1 MGRLNAPEAIVRV
14 DGLSKAYGRLHAL
27 VGVDFSIHAGEILGL
42 IGPNGAGKTTLF
54 ECVAGLEPA
63 DRGAIFFGSVS
74 ADRSHRSSK
83 LFYVPDGIAP
93 WPEQPVHWVL
103 EYSLGFFGGR
113 REIYE
118 QVITDLAL
126 APLMRVPIRAL
137 SKGQRKRTLLA
148 LGLIAPQPIL
158 LIDEPFEGLD
168 LRQSREAAATLRK
181 HLTSDRTFFLSIH
194 QIADAAKVCDRF
206 VLLSGGRVV
215 AEGTL
220 DTLTA
225 LARQRAGHDLPP
237 DFEEV
242 FLALA

>member
-1 MGRLNAPEAIVRV
+1 MGGQNAAEAIVRV
-14 DGLSKAYGRLHAL
+14 DRLSKTYGRLHAL
-27 VGVDFSIHAGEILGL
+27 VGVDFSIRAGEILGL

-74 ADRSHRSSK
+74 AEGSRRSSK

-118 QVITDLAL
+118 QVIADLAL
-126 APLMRVPIRAL
+126 APLMQVPIRAL

-148 LGLIAPQPIL
+148 LGLLAPQPIL

-181 HLTSDRTFFLSIH
+181 HLTPDRTFFLSIH